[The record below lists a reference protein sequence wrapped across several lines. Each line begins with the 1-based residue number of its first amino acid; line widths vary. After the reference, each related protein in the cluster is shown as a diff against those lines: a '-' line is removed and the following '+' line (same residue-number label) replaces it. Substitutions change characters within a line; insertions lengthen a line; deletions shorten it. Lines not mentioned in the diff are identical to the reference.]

1 MDWSCRLLVVRIQ
14 MKTKVIS
21 ENKLARELI
30 KEGYSLVDIKPHKN
44 DSRRTVFVFELTQKL
59 ESRLQQEKEV

>member
-1 MDWSCRLLVVRIQ
+1 
-14 MKTKVIS
+14 MKTKVIT

-44 DSRRTVFVFELTQKL
+44 DQRRTVFVFELTQQL

>member
-1 MDWSCRLLVVRIQ
+1 

-44 DSRRTVFVFELTQKL
+44 DSRRTVFVFELTDKLQK
-59 ESRLQQEKEV
+59 RLLKEKAV